1 MESNNE
7 NANNAGAAV
16 LEAPVNPFAERVAT
30 EVTKPK
36 KASILSQ
43 VTVRKRKRPIFGLLY
58 GPPGV
63 GKSTLASG
71 APKPIFISTERGL
84 DQLNCAKLPAPK
96 DFAQLYAQVDA
107 LDKEEH
113 DYQTIALDTL
123 DGTELLIFQRVMNEG
138 KVNSVELYGGGFG
151 KGYQRARELWV
162 GLLSKLTEMS
172 ERFNVIL
179 IAHSMIK
186 TIADPAL
193 SSPYDC
199 WQLRVQERSAA
210 IVYQAVDM
218 ILFGNLDTTIQK
230 DTPRARK
237 GRGIVSG
244 DRLLW
249 TEPSSGIVAKNR
261 FNLESP
267 LEFSWNALAA
277 GIDKFYES

>member
-1 MESNNE
+1 MNND
-7 NANNAGAAV
+7 NQTTT
-16 LEAPVNPFAERVAT
+16 LEAPPEVNPFAERAAQEAV
-30 EVTKPK
+30 KPK
-36 KASILSQ
+36 KASVLSQ
-43 VTVRKRKRPIFGLLY
+43 VTVRKRKRPIFMLLY

-84 DQLNCAKLPAPK
+84 DQLNCAKLPAPR
-96 DFAQLYAQVDA
+96 DFAALYAQVDA

-113 DYQTIALDTL
+113 DYQTLVLDTI
-123 DGTELLIFQRVMNEG
+123 DGAELLIFQRVMNEG
-138 KVNSVELYGGGFG
+138 KVNSVELYGGGYG

-162 GLLSKLTEMS
+162 GLLNKLTEMS
-172 ERFNVIL
+172 ERFNIIL

-230 DTPRARK
+230 DTPKARK
-237 GRGIVSG
+237 GKGIVSG

-249 TEPSSGIVAKNR
+249 TEPSTGIVAKNR
-261 FNLESP
+261 FELSSP
-267 LEFSWNALAA
+267 LEFSWAAVQA
-277 GIDKFYES
+277 GIDEFYAK